1 MKMLSSINVK
11 FKTLSQPRT
20 LGRIDKPWASGT
32 ISTEIGKVPRVST
45 SRLFMDKLDSFKAR
59 WGIGRMSYNVAPGL
73 YAVGNPSAESP
84 VLLSANYK
92 MSFDSLRSE
101 LGGLDA
107 WILVLDT
114 KGINVWCAAGKGT
127 FGTCEILRSIEVTGL
142 DKIVSHRTLIT
153 PQLGA
158 PGISAHEVKR
168 KSGFRVVYGPVRAS
182 DVKEFLS
189 TGMKAT
195 PEMRKVR
202 FDFSDRIVLIPME
215 IVLWLKIVIPV
226 TAGFLLLSGLGP
238 DGFSF
243 ERVKVMGT
251 FNVALFLSA
260 FLGGAILGP
269 ALLPWLPGRAF
280 SVKGAWVGL
289 LLVTVSGIYI
299 WSHPEVISSR
309 LSALSWV
316 LIIPAVSSFVVMNF
330 TGASTYTSLGGVR
343 KEMRYS
349 VPVQI
354 AGAVL
359 GVSLWAGGLFV

>member
-1 MKMLSSINVK
+1 M
-11 FKTLSQPRT
+11 R
-20 LGRIDKPWASGT
+20 
-32 ISTEIGKVPRVST
+32 
-45 SRLFMDKLDSFKAR
+45 
-59 WGIGRMSYNVAPGL
+59 YNVDPGL
-73 YAVGNPSAESP
+73 YSVGSPSEESP
-84 VLLSANYK
+84 VLLTANYK
-92 MSFDSLRSE
+92 MSFDRLRSE

-127 FGTCEILRSIEVTGL
+127 FGTEEILRSIEVTGL
-142 DKIVSHRTLIT
+142 DKIVSHKTLIS

-158 PGISAHEVKR
+158 PGANAHEVKR
-168 KSGFRVVYGPVRAS
+168 RSGFRVMFGPVRAR
-182 DVKEFLS
+182 DIKEFLY
-189 TGMKAT
+189 TGMKAI
-195 PEMRKVR
+195 PEMRSVR
-202 FDFSDRIVLIPME
+202 FDLKDRIVLTPME
-215 IVLWLKIVIPV
+215 IVLWLKIVLPV
-226 TAGFLLLSGLGP
+226 TAGLFLLSGFGP
-238 DGFSF
+238 GGYSL
-243 ERVKVMGT
+243 EVAKVAGT
-251 FNVALFLSA
+251 LSAILFLCA

-289 LLVTVSGIYI
+289 LLVAIFGGYM
-299 WSHPEVISSR
+299 WFHPSILR
-309 LSALSWV
+309 NWLSAAAWA

-359 GVSLWAGGLFV
+359 GSGLWVGGLFA

>member
-1 MKMLSSINVK
+1 MKVLSSINVK
-11 FKTLSQPRT
+11 FKGLSPPST
-20 LGRIDKPWASGT
+20 LGRIDKPWATDT
-32 ISTEIGKVPRVST
+32 ISTEIGEVPLVST
-45 SRLFMDKLDSFKAR
+45 SLLFSDRFGSFKAR
-59 WGIGRMSYNVAPGL
+59 WGIGRMLYKVDPGL
-73 YAVGNPSAESP
+73 YAVGNPSEESP

-92 MSFDSLRSE
+92 MSFDSLRKE

-127 FGTCEILRSIEVTGL
+127 FGTGEILRSIEASGL
-142 DKIVSHRTLIT
+142 EKIVSHRTLIT

-158 PGISAHEVKR
+158 PGISAHEVKK
-168 KSGFRVVYGPVRAS
+168 KSGFRVLYGPVSTR
-182 DVKEFLS
+182 DIRDFLS

-195 PEMRKVR
+195 PEMRSVK
-202 FDFSDRIVLIPME
+202 FDLRDRIVLIPME

-226 TAGFLLLSGLGP
+226 TAGFLLLSGFGP
-238 DGFSF
+238 EGFSF
-243 ERVKVMGT
+243 ESVKVMGT

-289 LLVTVSGIYI
+289 LLVTASGIYI
-299 WSHPEVISSR
+299 WSHPNIISSW
-309 LSALSWV
+309 LTALSWA
-316 LIIPAVSSFVVMNF
+316 LIIPVVSSFVVMNF
-330 TGASTYTSLGGVR
+330 TGASTYTSLGGVK

-359 GVSLWAGGLFV
+359 GIGLWVGGLFA